1 MYRKLFCGLAVF
13 CFGILY
19 AFSGSIPALILLIG
33 AVAVPVVGIFLTLLA
48 GKRVNLRITFSDTVE
63 KGQSG
68 VGVLY
73 AENKSVIPVTR
84 ISLLIKVENSL
95 TGEEISVPFR
105 CSVPPLGS
113 TKAEF
118 DLGISYC
125 GKLTISA
132 KEASICDGFGLISM
146 SLKPHVTV
154 LRMVMPNLFP
164 MRVRLTGSEN
174 YTGDEDF
181 QRNQKGQDWSTP
193 FQLRD
198 FAQGDGMKQIHW
210 KMSYKLNRYIVKDPS
225 LTLDRALLVLWD
237 IGSMPKQAPPE
248 AFDTMAE
255 ALVAFCLSL
264 AEDEIPYS
272 LAWSGADNGGLE
284 LRDINSKEDFY
295 ALLPEVLCASKN
307 IRAIDCLHALRGRRY
322 PLVAYFSGKLS
333 KGIAELSDIGKTT
346 VFFCDSDGEG
356 CAAGDLN
363 CWIFSPFDYRSAL
376 RDVTV

>member
-1 MYRKLFCGLAVF
+1 MHRKIFCGIVIL

-19 AFSGSIPALILLIG
+19 AFSGSVPALILLIG
-33 AVAVPVVGIFLTLLA
+33 SVAAPVIGILLTLLTR
-48 GKRVNLRITFSDTVE
+48 KKVRVSVIFSDTVE

-68 VGVLY
+68 SGVLY
-73 AENKSVIPVTR
+73 AENRSIVPVTR
-84 ISLLIKVENSL
+84 ISLLIRVENSL
-95 TGEEISVPFR
+95 TGEALLVPLQ
-105 CSVPPLGS
+105 CSVPPLGR
-113 TKAEF
+113 TEAEF

-125 GKLTISA
+125 GKLTIFV
-132 KEASICDGFGLISM
+132 KEASVCDGFGLVSM
-146 SLKPHVTV
+146 NLKPDTTV
-154 LRMVMPNLFP
+154 VRMVMPSLFP
-164 MRVRLTGSEN
+164 MRVRLTGSET

-181 QRNQKGQDWSTP
+181 QRNQKGQDWATP

-210 KMSYKLNRYIVKDPS
+210 KMSYKFNRYIVKDPS

-237 IGSMPKQAPPE
+237 IASMPKQASPA

-264 AEDEIPYS
+264 AEEEIPYS
-272 LAWSGADNGGLE
+272 LGWSGADNGGLE
-284 LRDINSKEDFY
+284 LRDINTREDFY
-295 ALLPEVLCASKN
+295 DILPDILCASKSV
-307 IRAIDCLHALRGRRY
+307 RVMDCLYALRGRRY

-333 KGIAELSDIGKTT
+333 NGLAELSGIGKTT
-346 VFFCDSDGEG
+346 VFFCDSEGEG